1 MTDEEIKILSPFER
15 KLYRNGYSRQMEL
28 TFPDCGPDKKA
39 RISSLLGWM
48 AIFGGFDYDARGLTH
63 DVLWE
68 RREVFL
74 LSRAVMKI
82 DKRPVDRDILNIRTW
97 ENGIHGAR
105 MRREYRMEYLD
116 GTCAV
121 SGKSEWILADPI
133 TRKILRPA
141 NFTAR
146 ELLPRPDG
154 LEIDCPEPEKI
165 RFPDDKNN
173 NNIKI
178 NTGGRI
184 VNWSDLDGNGH
195 VFSGNYAD
203 FVWDFLP
210 ADLKERSV
218 KLFSINYSKEAV
230 LGEKIDLRG
239 AFADN
244 DSNSDSENGE
254 NGCDYIVR
262 GDGPDGTCFLCE
274 IIFDE

>member
-1 MTDEEIKILSPFER
+1 MTDEEIKILTPFER

-48 AIFGGFDYDARGLTH
+48 AIFGGFDYDARGLTRI
-63 DVLWE
+63 DTRE
-68 RREVFL
+68 ESSRRNMINFIWCV
-74 LSRAVMKI
+74 A
-82 DKRPVDRDILNIRTW
+82 IRR

-165 RFPDDKNN
+165 RFPDYKN

-210 ADLKERSV
+210 AG
-218 KLFSINYSKEAV
+218 IW
-230 LGEKIDLRG
+230 
-239 AFADN
+239 
-244 DSNSDSENGE
+244 
-254 NGCDYIVR
+254 
-262 GDGPDGTCFLCE
+262 
-274 IIFDE
+274 